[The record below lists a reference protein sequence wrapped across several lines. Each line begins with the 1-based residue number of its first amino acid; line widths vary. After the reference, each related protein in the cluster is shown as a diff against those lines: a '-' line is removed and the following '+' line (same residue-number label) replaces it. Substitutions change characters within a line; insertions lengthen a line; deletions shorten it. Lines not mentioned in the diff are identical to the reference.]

1 MIALET
7 PSAASAQEIPRLA
20 RGRRGR
26 QGALF
31 TAAASKPEATAR
43 GRHLPFC

>member
-7 PSAASAQEIPRLA
+7 PSAASAQEIPQLF
-20 RGRRGR
+20 RGGGEPNH

-31 TAAASKPEATAR
+31 ACNDRSN
-43 GRHLPFC
+43 H